1 MERRSFL
8 KQAGAGLAVGAVAV
22 FMVVWLR
29 LNHARLA
36 GWDRELDRLASDDGS
51 GRANR

>member
-1 MERRSFL
+1 VAVGLGIWLSF
-8 KQAGAGLAVGAVAV
+8 AVGAVAV